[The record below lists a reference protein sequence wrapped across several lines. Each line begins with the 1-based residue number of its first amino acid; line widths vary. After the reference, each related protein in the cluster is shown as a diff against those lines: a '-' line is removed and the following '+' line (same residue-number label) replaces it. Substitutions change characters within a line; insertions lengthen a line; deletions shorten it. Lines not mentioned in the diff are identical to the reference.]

1 MPQNVPK
8 IERKENIPLI
18 LQSQFY
24 PDSNTRLEHTKEKS
38 RSISLKNIG
47 TKSLQKIIDNQI
59 QEHLKKIAHH
69 DQVSFTPGMQSWLN
83 TCKLIT
89 TSK

>member
-18 LQSQFY
+18 LQSQYY
-24 PDSNTRLEHTKEKS
+24 PDSNIRLEYTKEKS
-38 RSISLKNIG
+38 RSISLKKIG
-47 TKSLQKIIDNQI
+47 TKSLQKIIANEI
-59 QEHLKKIAHH
+59 QEHLKKITHH
-69 DQVSFTPGMQSWLN
+69 DQVSFIPGMQSWLN